1 VSGKKKRS
9 FARTLV
15 RQWPGAA
22 GLGLIGF
29 AVFIASHSQDSLRG
43 VASMIGVGIT
53 LLGYWAFANNNSDY
67 MF

>member
-1 VSGKKKRS
+1 MSAKKKRS
-9 FARTLV
+9 FAWTLV

-29 AVFIASHSQDSLRG
+29 ALFIASHSQESLRG
-43 VASMIGVGIT
+43 VASMIGVGIA

-67 MF
+67 KF